1 MASMEAAL
9 DKLFAGFDGS
19 NRPGCTVAIT
29 HDGKTLLRKGYGMAS
44 VDLGVPNK
52 PETVIRIGSQTK
64 QLAVFLAF
72 LLIKEGKLGYD
83 DEVRKYHTDL
93 PDYGVPVKI

>member
-1 MASMEAAL
+1 MASIEAAL
-9 DKLFAGFDGS
+9 DKLFAGYGGS
-19 NRPGCTVAIT
+19 NRPGCTVAIM

-44 VDLGVPNK
+44 VDLGVPNT

-72 LLIKEGKLGYD
+72 LLIKEGKLEDTTTRCGSTIPTCPTTA
-83 DEVRKYHTDL
+83 RR
-93 PDYGVPVKI
+93 